1 MGIQFTQ
8 QRQTA
13 LQVVIARARAA
24 ILGHSEINREG
35 EEATCPPL
43 LISPS
48 PTHQTG
54 RELSQTRD
62 GPIGRDQAVPI
73 PITARPVELPKPRVL
88 ASYPS
93 ADEVRGDLSMTKGEA
108 RLWAAI
114 HRLAVEGGKERGYE
128 AVPHQIVAHCPAVS
142 LAGVLS
148 YHPDHI
154 ARLGRGLERKGLLD
168 CGGHVQKV
176 KGRNMYDGTLWAVL
190 MVPGGQAPR
199 IRPEEWQ
206 HNWRPDFEADV
217 EGKTGAAAEM
227 SGLRLRGADYE
238 EKFQVA
244 RAWAVSLGEA
254 HNKNHPPL
262 PSSDIPS
269 YAGLKAVVEGLGR
282 LWHLHPSKRARAVG
296 LLASQIAAALT
307 EPDRRRYWCRV
318 IWEALRSEFEGRG
331 GLQVLGAQL
340 SRLEADLRE
349 GAPWRNPGAVLAA
362 RLKAA

>member
-13 LQVVIARARAA
+13 LQTVIARARAA
-24 ILGHSEINREG
+24 VLGHSEINKEG

-43 LISPS
+43 LILPS
-48 PTHQTG
+48 PVQQTAQ
-54 RELSQTRD
+54 ELPQVSE
-62 GPIGRDQAVPI
+62 GPIGREQVVPPPTTVR
-73 PITARPVELPKPRVL
+73 PIEPPQPRVL

-93 ADEVRGDLSMTKGEA
+93 ADEVRGDLAMTKGEA

-114 HRLAVEGGKERGYE
+114 HRLAVESGKERGYE
-128 AVPHQIVAHCPAVS
+128 AVPHQIALHCPAVS

-238 EKFQVA
+238 EKFQAA

-254 HNKNHPPL
+254 HNKNRPPL

-269 YAGLKAVVEGLGR
+269 HAGLKAVVEGLSR

-296 LLASQIAAALT
+296 LLATQIAAALT

-318 IWEALRSEFEGRG
+318 IWEALKGEFEGRG

-340 SRLEADLRE
+340 SRMEADLRE

>member
-1 MGIQFTQ
+1 MTTHNPRLTAAFARLHAIITSKPAPASNGAPQLEKAVQEPQRATEAPQ
-8 QRQTA
+8 QTATAPA
-13 LQVVIARARAA
+13 LQV
-24 ILGHSEINREG
+24 
-35 EEATCPPL
+35 
-43 LISPS
+43 
-48 PTHQTG
+48 PTDT
-54 RELSQTRD
+54 
-62 GPIGRDQAVPI
+62 V
-73 PITARPVELPKPRVL
+73 RPVEPPKPRVL
-88 ASYPS
+88 ASYPT
-93 ADEVRGDLSMTKGEA
+93 ADEVRGGLAMTKGEA

-114 HRLAVEGGKERGYE
+114 HRLAVESGKERGYE
-128 AVPHQIVAHCPAVS
+128 AVPHQIVGHCPAVS
-142 LAGVLS
+142 LAGVLD

-217 EGKTGAAAEM
+217 DGKTGAAAEM
-227 SGLRLRGADYE
+227 SGLKLRGANYE
-238 EKFQVA
+238 EKFQAA

-254 HNKNHPPL
+254 HNKNRPPL

-269 YAGLKAVVEGLGR
+269 HAGLKAVVEGLGR

-296 LLASQIAAALT
+296 LLATQIAAALI

-340 SRLEADLRE
+340 SRMEADLRE

>member
-1 MGIQFTQ
+1 MHTHNPRLTATFARLHAIITSKSAPAAIGAPQLEKAVQ
-8 QRQTA
+8 EAQRAAEAPRQPAPAPA
-13 LQVVIARARAA
+13 LQV
-24 ILGHSEINREG
+24 
-35 EEATCPPL
+35 
-43 LISPS
+43 
-48 PTHQTG
+48 PTGT
-54 RELSQTRD
+54 T
-62 GPIGRDQAVPI
+62 
-73 PITARPVELPKPRVL
+73 RPVELPKPRVL

-93 ADEVRGDLSMTKGEA
+93 ADEVRGGLAMTKGEA

-114 HRLAVEGGKERGYE
+114 HRLAVESGKERGYE
-128 AVPHQIVAHCPAVS
+128 AMPHQIAMHCPAVS

-190 MVPGGQAPR
+190 MVPGGEAPR

-206 HNWRPDFEADV
+206 HNWRPDFEADL

-227 SGLRLRGADYE
+227 SGLQLRGADYE
-238 EKFQVA
+238 EKFKVA
-244 RAWAVSLGEA
+244 RAWAVSLGVA
-254 HNKNHPPL
+254 HNKKLPPP
-262 PSSDIPS
+262 PSPDNSAP
-269 YAGLKAVVEGLGR
+269 ACLKAVVEGLSR

-307 EPDRRRYWCRV
+307 EPDRRRYWCKV
-318 IWEALRSEFEGRG
+318 IWDALKGEIEGRG

-340 SRLEADLRE
+340 SRMDADLRE